1 MDYYNIKYVD
11 NNRNLD
17 INIYDSYK
25 QLYEWKL
32 DNEKTY
38 MSNIIY
44 LENSSILFTVT
55 IYENIYKFKLIIL
68 DQHTSLAVWKL
79 IFNEI
84 YDEKSLMYRQIDNMI
99 KIINDNYSKSSEML
113 YEMLNIIETVIDE
126 TEFIQDEESEDES
139 ENKES
144 ENKESEDE
152 KDDKSSENEEIDD
165 LFSQFDQF
173 DQFD

>member
-11 NNRNLD
+11 NNKNLD
-17 INIYDSYK
+17 INIYDSYR

-44 LENSSILFTVT
+44 LEDSSILFTVT
-55 IYENIYKFKLIIL
+55 IYEIIYKFKLIIL

-79 IFNEI
+79 NFNEI

-99 KIINDNYSKSSEML
+99 KIINDNYSKSSRML

-144 ENKESEDE
+144 EDE
-152 KDDKSSENEEIDD
+152 KDDKSSEEIDD

>member
-68 DQHTSLAVWKL
+68 DQHTFLAVWKL

-84 YDEKSLMYRQIDNMI
+84 YDEKSLMYRQINNMI
-99 KIINDNYSKSSEML
+99 KIINDNYSKSSGML

-126 TEFIQDEESEDES
+126 TEFIQDEESE
-139 ENKES
+139 NES